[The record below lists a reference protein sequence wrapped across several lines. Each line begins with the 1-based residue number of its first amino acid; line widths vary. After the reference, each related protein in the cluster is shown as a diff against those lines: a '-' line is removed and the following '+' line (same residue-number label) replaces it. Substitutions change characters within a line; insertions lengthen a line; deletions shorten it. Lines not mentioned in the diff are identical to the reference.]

1 MQKVVNIGKY
11 TYIVV
16 IALYIFCDLKVDQL
30 WIEYGCGKNHR
41 CLPIHNHVKLIG
53 KEKCTVLLFWYTL
66 TGCNTVSSFCVIE
79 KRLQGMRVALS
90 LDLLN
95 DF

>member
-1 MQKVVNIGKY
+1 MQKVINIGKY
-11 TYIVV
+11 TYILV

-66 TGCNTVSSFCVIE
+66 TGCNTVSSE
-79 KRLQGMRVALS
+79 KRLQGMRVAVS

>member
-1 MQKVVNIGKY
+1 MVV
-11 TYIVV
+11 
-16 IALYIFCDLKVDQL
+16 ALHTFFDLNVDQL
-30 WIEYGCGKNHR
+30 WTEYGCGKNR
-41 CLPIHNHVKLIG
+41 WCLPIHNHVKLIG